1 MNDNQELI
9 TAMRDCASL
18 LTKLANDESFAMEK
32 TASADVHPA
41 SSART
46 DYMMGV
52 MEGLGL
58 E

>member
-1 MNDNQELI
+1 MHDNQELI

-18 LTKLANDESFAMEK
+18 LTKLANNESLAMEK

>member
-18 LTKLANDESFAMEK
+18 LTKLANNESLAMEK

-52 MEGLGL
+52 MEGLGI